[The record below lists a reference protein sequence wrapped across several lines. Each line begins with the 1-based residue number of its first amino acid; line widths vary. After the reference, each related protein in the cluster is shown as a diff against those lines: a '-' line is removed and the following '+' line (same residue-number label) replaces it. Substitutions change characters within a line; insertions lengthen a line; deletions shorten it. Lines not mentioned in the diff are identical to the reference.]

1 MFNPQTWPSSLFLR
15 FSHFSISCWQISS
28 VSSVSQA
35 IQVLLW
41 LRCAHPHLSQPGVSL
56 SSVTVSWLTSA
67 FPVLLGAFCGAS
79 LTLGTRSRPCHA
91 PALVFSS
98 ALRVSPA
105 ARGDPG
111 APAWLVPAP
120 PARPLMVIWSPRVV
134 GPRPCSAASRGD
146 PGAPVWL
153 VPAPPARPLL
163 VIWSPCVV
171 GPCPSSAASPGDLEP
186 PCGWSPPLQ
195 RSLSW

>member
-120 PARPLMVIWSPRVV
+120 PARPL
-134 GPRPCSAASRGD
+134 
-146 PGAPVWL
+146 
-153 VPAPPARPLL
+153 L